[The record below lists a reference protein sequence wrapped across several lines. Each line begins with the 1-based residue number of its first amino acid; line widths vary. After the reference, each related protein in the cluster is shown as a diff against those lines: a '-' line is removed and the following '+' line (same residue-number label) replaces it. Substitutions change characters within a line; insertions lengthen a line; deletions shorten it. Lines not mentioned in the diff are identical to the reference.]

1 MPRIQQAYVHVT
13 CLVAI
18 HMAVLGAANVLRVL
32 AELALGAPSGSFL
45 GLPFIFAEGFSRPA
59 SVHREQMSLALA
71 LLLIGGP
78 VWAFHWR
85 SAQRAARASEG
96 DRRSPIRAFY
106 LYLVM
111 FVTALLVFFHLQ
123 HAIGNFISALLGSGR
138 TEPPFFGPPA
148 VLAQDLPRLVV
159 ASLSMVAVAAAT
171 WWYHRRVAA
180 EDRSAVAIVREPA
193 EWRRA
198 HGYGLILIGLFS
210 MILPA
215 TGLLSGLWDLAFDTT
230 PPRTFTE
237 GPFRQSFTTPTPL
250 ERLRWQLPFAVPA
263 LVTGVA
269 LWLIHWIPARRMAR
283 ATTAEGDDERR
294 SVIPKI
300 ALYFVVLSSALGV
313 LASLTFALV
322 GVFRQLLGDPDPGG
336 GRPLLVATGG
346 PLAQVVVLG
355 TAWIYHRR
363 VLEDEASRQ
372 PELRAQADMRRLYYY
387 VVSALGLAM
396 IAIGSAGLVG
406 VVGSY
411 AMGYLTHQTSEIAT
425 YASLVTVGLPFWA
438 FHWTR
443 IERYLWREDEPGRAL
458 DERRATLRR
467 GYLYI
472 AMLGGGLALLVAGA
486 AALFQ
491 VINGLLAADLGL
503 PRFHD
508 LWHLLVNAGVGAAVA
523 NAHWRLHR
531 ADRDALAAAVV
542 ATPAVAAAPT
552 SFQFVVTLD
561 ADDAVS
567 ARAKLETALAGTG
580 RIEGP
585 PRA

>member
-18 HMAVLGAANVLRVL
+18 HMAVLGGANVLRVL
-32 AELALGAPSGSFL
+32 AELSLGAPSGSFL

-71 LLLIGGP
+71 LLLLGAP

-85 SAQRAARASEG
+85 SAQRAARVSETV
-96 DRRSPIRAFY
+96 RRSPIRAFY

-123 HAIGNFISALLGSGR
+123 HAIGNSISALLGPGR
-138 TEPPFFGPPA
+138 TQGPFFGPPA
-148 VLAQDLPRLVV
+148 VPLPDLPRLVV
-159 ASLSMVAVAAAT
+159 ASLSMVVVAAAT

-180 EDRSAVAIVREPA
+180 ADRAAVAIVREPA
-193 EWRRA
+193 GWRRA
-198 HGYGLILIGLFS
+198 QGYGLILVGLFS

-215 TGLLSGLWDLAFDTT
+215 TGLLTGLWDLAFDTAA
-230 PPRTFTE
+230 PRTFPRGSQTFSE
-237 GPFRQSFTTPTPL
+237 PTAL
-250 ERLRWQLPFAVPA
+250 ERLRWQLPFAVPT

-269 LWLIHWIPARRMAR
+269 LWLVHWIPARRIAR
-283 ATTAEGDDERR
+283 AATAEGDDERH
-294 SVIPKI
+294 SVIPKV
-300 ALYFVVLSSALGV
+300 ALYFVAFASALGV
-313 LASLTFALV
+313 LISLAFALV
-322 GVFRQLLGDPDPGG
+322 GVFRQLLGDPDPGS
-336 GRPLLVATGG
+336 GRPLLVAAGG
-346 PLAQVVVLG
+346 PLAQVIVLG
-355 TAWIYHRR
+355 LAWIYHRR
-363 VLEDEASRQ
+363 VLEEEAARQ

-396 IAIGSAGLVG
+396 IAVGSAGLVG

-411 AMGYLTHQTSEIAT
+411 AMGYLTHRTSEIAT
-425 YASLVTVGLPFWA
+425 YASLVAVGLPFWA
-438 FHWTR
+438 YHWTR
-443 IERYLWREDEPGRAL
+443 IERHLWGPGDPARAL

-467 GYLYI
+467 AYLYL
-472 AMLGGGLALLVAGA
+472 AMLGGGLAMLVAGA

-491 VINGLLAADLGL
+491 IINGLLAGDFGL

-508 LWHLLVNAGVGAAVA
+508 LWHLLVDAAVGASIA

-531 ADRDALAAAVV
+531 ADRHALAAAI
-542 ATPAVAAAPT
+542 VAAPAIAASPT
-552 SFQFVVTLD
+552 SFGFVVTVD
-561 ADDAVS
+561 ADDAAS
-567 ARAKLETALAGTG
+567 ARAKIETALAGTG

-585 PRA
+585 ARA